1 MKISLSNKR
10 ALIGG
15 SSKGL
20 GNAVAKQLAI
30 SGASVTLMAR
40 NEDLLR
46 ATVDELNKLTS
57 KKHDFL
63 VVDYNDWEKYKIK
76 IQEYI
81 SKNPIDILVNNTQGP
96 KAGENQLY

>member
-1 MKISLSNKR
+1 MKISLANKR

-40 NEDLLR
+40 NEDILR
-46 ATVDELNKLTS
+46 SNVDELNKLTNPDQS
-57 KKHDFL
+57 GLYF
-63 VVDYNDWEKYKIK
+63 EKYSTFQFI
-76 IQEYI
+76 
-81 SKNPIDILVNNTQGP
+81 NTCYLLRRLC
-96 KAGENQLY
+96 ASN